1 MSDANV
7 LSNQPTPM
15 LQVSNLKKHFP
26 IIRGLGRKVVGNLR
40 AVDGVN
46 FSIYAQNT
54 LGLVGESG
62 CGKSTVAKCI
72 MRALEPTDGQVLLR
86 CDNEMVDISHK
97 KESELRP
104 LRRSFQM
111 VFQDPYRSIN
121 PRVMVRYVVGES
133 LYAFKYPKKDIDQQV
148 DQLLTLVGLTPEMA
162 SRYPYAFSGGQR
174 QRIAIARALSM
185 HPNLLVLDEPVSSLD
200 VSVQAQI
207 LNLLKEL
214 QSQMGLS
221 FLFISHDLSV
231 IRYMSDTIAVMY
243 LGRILELGD
252 SDTIFKRHQH
262 PYTEMLMAAL
272 PDADPDSNWS
282 VGKVKGEIDTL
293 DAAGVIAGCIFTKRC
308 PYAQP
313 TCHTT
318 PPEYRNIS
326 VSSDNPHFIACHYPL
341 PVAGLSENPS
351 RKEAMS

>member
-1 MSDANV
+1 MSDTNV
-7 LSNQPTPM
+7 LSDNQTLM
-15 LQVSNLKKHFP
+15 LQVSNLKKHYA
-26 IIRGLGRKVVGNLR
+26 IIRGLSRKVVGNLR
-40 AVDGVN
+40 AVDGVS
-46 FSIYAQNT
+46 FSIPAHNT

-72 MRALEPTDGQVLLR
+72 MRAIEPTDGQVLLR
-86 CDNEMVDISHK
+86 CDDHMLDIAHM
-97 KESELRP
+97 KESHLRP

-133 LYAFKYPKKDIDQQV
+133 LYAFKYPKTEIDQRV

-162 SRYPYAFSGGQR
+162 GRYPYAFSGGQR

-185 HPNLLVLDEPVSSLD
+185 EPHLIVLDEPVSSLD

-214 QSQMGLS
+214 QGQMGLAY
-221 FLFISHDLSV
+221 LFISHDLSV

-243 LGRILELGD
+243 LGRIMELGD
-252 SDTIFKRHQH
+252 SDTIFKRFQH

-272 PDADPDSNWS
+272 PDANPESEWAG
-282 VGKVKGEIDTL
+282 GKVVGEIDTL

-313 TCHTT
+313 KCHTT
-318 PPEYRNIS
+318 PPEYRNIADPAES
-326 VSSDNPHFIACHYPL
+326 PHFVACHFPL
-341 PVAGLSENPS
+341 PV
-351 RKEAMS
+351 K

>member
-1 MSDANV
+1 MSEQNA
-7 LSNQPTPM
+7 SNDNTSPM
-15 LQVSNLKKHFP
+15 LQVSDLKKHFP
-26 IIRGLGRKVVGNLR
+26 IIRGLGRKVVGTLR
-40 AVDGVN
+40 AVDDIS
-46 FSIYAQNT
+46 FSIPARNT

-72 MRALEPTDGQVLLR
+72 MRALEPTDGQVLLN
-86 CDNEMVDISHK
+86 CENKMVDITHK

-133 LYAFKYPKKDIDQQV
+133 LYAFKYPRKEIDQRI
-148 DQLLTLVGLTPEMA
+148 DQLLTVVGLTPEMA

-174 QRIAIARALSM
+174 QRIANARALSM
-185 HPNLLVLDEPVSSLD
+185 QPNLIVLDEPVSSLD

-214 QSQMGLS
+214 QNKMGLAY
-221 FLFISHDLSV
+221 LFISHDLSV

-252 SDTIFKRHQH
+252 SDTIFKRFQH

-272 PDADPDSNWS
+272 PDANPESSWS
-282 VGKVKGEIDTL
+282 VGKVVGEIDTL
-293 DAAGVIAGCIFTKRC
+293 DAAGVITGCIFTKRC
-308 PYAQP
+308 PYAKP
-313 TCHTT
+313 LCHST
-318 PPEYRNIS
+318 PPENRNIA
-326 VSSDNPHFIACHYPL
+326 DPAATPHFITCHYPL
-341 PVAGLSENPS
+341 PSYRVESSP
-351 RKEAMS
+351 